1 MRVPIRWLHDH
12 CRPSLDAAQLAERL
26 DMTGTK
32 VERVLR
38 HGVTAL
44 DAFVVGRVLDA
55 ERHPNADRLSVC
67 RVAVGDA
74 DVAQIVCGAPN
85 VAAGQTVAVAR
96 PGAVL
101 PDGSRL
107 GAAELRGVVSEG
119 MILAEDELGIGTE
132 HAGILVLD
140 EDGLAPGTPLLD
152 VLPIADDVL
161 ELEVTPNRPDCL
173 GIYGVA
179 REAHAAT
186 GAPLG
191 PPPWEEDSGGAGPVD
206 EVEVRVEVPD
216 LCPRFTARR
225 FDDVRI
231 GPSPAWLKAR
241 LMAAGQR
248 PISNVVD
255 VTNYVMLLTGQPLH
269 AFDLDRVAGGRLV
282 VRRAADGEEVETL
295 DGELRRLD
303 PDVVVICDDAGPTSI
318 AGVMGGT
325 RSEVSASTT
334 RVLMEAATWNGP
346 NIQRTSTRLGLR
358 SEASARFEKQLQP
371 EQALEA
377 QAVAAALME
386 RVCGARPVGGTVDEG
401 GPGPPARTV
410 RLRGA
415 RMAALLGEEIPAERA
430 REILES
436 LGFGVASAEDGLVV
450 SVPHHRRDDVMR
462 EADLIEEVARIDG
475 MERLPATIPSRPDGG
490 GSLTAAQRARRRA
503 EDVLADRGLLEIVGW
518 SFQAPEIADRL
529 RLPADDRRRRA
540 VRLQNPLSSE
550 QSAMRTLLLGSLL
563 DAAAHNAAHHAS
575 ELRLFE
581 TGAVYVD
588 DSAGPLPDERRH
600 VAVLLTGEA
609 RQRSWR
615 KAEAAPAD
623 FFAAKAV
630 LAALLAALR
639 IAWSVTPKTEPFLHP
654 GRAAAVQAGA
664 QTLGWLG
671 EVHPLVCR
679 GWGLDAAAAFE
690 LDLDR
695 VAQLAAAIVPVYRE
709 LTPFPAVRQDLA
721 VVVADTVPAAA
732 VVEVVRGAGGDELAR
747 VEVFDV
753 YRGPQV
759 GEGRVSLALALE
771 FRAPDRTLT
780 DDEVAAN
787 RERIAAALADRLE
800 GTLRA

>member
-12 CRPSLDAAQLAERL
+12 CRPALDAAHLAERL

-55 ERHPNADRLSVC
+55 QRHPNADRLSVC

-152 VLPIADDVL
+152 VLPIADDIL

-191 PPPWEEDSGGAGPVD
+191 PPPWADDPGGPGRVD
-206 EVEVRVEVPD
+206 GVEVVVEVPD

-225 FDDVRI
+225 FEDVRV

-241 LMAAGQR
+241 LTAAGLR

-255 VTNYVMLLTGQPLH
+255 VTNYVMQLTGQPLH
-269 AFDLDRVAGGRLV
+269 AFDLDRVAGSRLV
-282 VRRAADGEEVETL
+282 VRRARGGEEVETL
-295 DGELRRLD
+295 DGEVRRLD
-303 PDVVVICDDAGPTSI
+303 ADVVVICDDQGPTSI
-318 AGVMGGT
+318 AGVMGGA
-325 RSEVSASTT
+325 RSEVSGSTT
-334 RVLMEAATWNGP
+334 RVLIEAATWNGP

-358 SEASARFEKQLQP
+358 SEASTRFEKQLQP

-377 QAVAAALME
+377 QTVAAALIE
-386 RVCGARPVGGTVDEG
+386 RVCGARLVPGTVDEG
-401 GPGPPARTV
+401 GPGPPPRTLRLHIARIA
-410 RLRGA
+410 G
-415 RMAALLGEEIPAERA
+415 LLGELIPAKRA

-436 LGFGVASAEDGLVV
+436 LGFAVVDADDGLDVT
-450 SVPHHRRDDVMR
+450 VPHHRRDDVTR
-462 EADLIEEVARIDG
+462 EADLIEEVARIEG
-475 MERLPATIPSRPDGG
+475 MERLPATLPSRPDAGG
-490 GSLTAAQRARRRA
+490 GLTPAQRAGRRV
-503 EDVLADRGLLEIVGW
+503 EDVLADHGLFEVAGW
-518 SFQAPEIADRL
+518 SFQGPDVADRL

-550 QSAMRTLLLGSLL
+550 HSAMRTLLLGSLL
-563 DAAAHNAAHHAS
+563 DAAAHNVAHHAS
-575 ELRLFE
+575 DLRLFE
-581 TGAVYVD
+581 TGAVYLD
-588 DSAGPLPDERRH
+588 DGGGPLPDERRH
-600 VAVLLTGEA
+600 VGALLTGAA
-609 RQRSWR
+609 RPRSWR
-615 KAEAAPAD
+615 TPDPPQAD
-623 FFAAKAV
+623 LFAAKAV
-630 LAALLAALR
+630 LAALLDTLR
-639 IAWSVTPKTEPFLHP
+639 IGWSVEPAPEPFLHP
-654 GRAAAVQAGA
+654 GRAAAVRAGDEP
-664 QTLGWLG
+664 LGWLG

-679 GWGLDAAAAFE
+679 TWELEAAAAFE

-695 VAQLAAAIVPVYRE
+695 VAQLAAVAVPVFRE
-709 LTPFPAVRQDLA
+709 LTAFPAVRQDLA
-721 VVVADTVPAAA
+721 VVVADSVPAAA
-732 VVEVVRGAGGDELAR
+732 VVDVVRRAGGSELSR
-747 VEVFDV
+747 VDVFDV

-759 GEGRVSLALALE
+759 EEGRASLALALE

-780 DDEVAAN
+780 DQEVSAH
-787 RERIAAALADRLE
+787 RERIAAALADELG